1 MSFSGSPYRVNVK
14 FSGAIRPEA
23 FEAAIGH
30 TPRCPSFSKG
40 YAPRGTDRPSR
51 ATVIS
56 TTFRWSRIRNSN
68 DWVDPRPGGIVGERV
83 VVLVDDLEA
92 VEALDAL
99 KTGGLPATADL
110 A

>member
-1 MSFSGSPYRVNVK
+1 MV
-14 FSGAIRPEA
+14 A
-23 FEAAIGH
+23 
-30 TPRCPSFSKG
+30 
-40 YAPRGTDRPSR
+40 D
-51 ATVIS
+51 
-56 TTFRWSRIRNSN
+56 RNSN

-99 KTGGLPATADL
+99 KTAGLPATADL